1 MANYLEQL
9 FPSVYTQM
17 MTPEMKPQNAP
28 APQEQ
33 PKLYNNASSLLIDFL
48 NQNGIVNAAVQV
60 KAPEMAAA
68 PIDYHNNLKTMFKNN
83 EANILG
89 VIIRTFNAKNN
100 QGNELIREGDRK
112 GTFDNAVDRLDEVKN
127 LGINTLHVLPIN
139 PPGKK
144 NALGTAGSLYSPA
157 DFLKIDP
164 NLIDKNDP
172 RTDKEQVQ
180 NFNAEC
186 HKRGIRTMLDMPSC
200 GSFDMFEAH
209 PEWMAIDENG
219 YAKTPGGWND
229 IKMLNPWKDESKR
242 ELNPELVKLHK
253 DFVDWAME
261 LGFDGLRIDVSRTK
275 PPEFWQEIIDYSHQ
289 KDPEFAWLAETYT
302 YEDASPQINMNYDR
316 PKDALKAGFD
326 SYYGQYHIYHEWE
339 NSKEFHDYII
349 DNLKMSYEF
358 EKGKSVIGSFG
369 THDDNSLMEHGGPDF
384 LKQVAA
390 VEATIPMLNT
400 YFFDGF
406 QSGDDYRYDF
416 DKQEDAYTETDS
428 HKCFVHTGRPDIF
441 NLSRPLIGKH
451 PDIGQFM
458 SAALK
463 FKENNKE
470 LITKGSYIP
479 LAVDK
484 NPEDKIIAYA
494 RHYKGKTI
502 VVIVNKDVNKVQQG
516 SVVIPGLKESQTLKN
531 LLPSYGDQ
539 SVVQAKDGQINV
551 NLGKSRAVAF
561 EINTP
566 DIEQSGL
573 PVYKQNL

>member
-9 FPSVYTQM
+9 FPSVYSHYL
-17 MTPEMKPQNAP
+17 TPEVKPQSAP
-28 APQEQ
+28 AASEQ

-60 KAPEMAAA
+60 KTPEIASA

-89 VIIRTFNAKNN
+89 VIIRTFNAKDRVGN
-100 QGNELIREGDRK
+100 QLIRKGDEV
-112 GTFDNAVDRLDEVKN
+112 GTFNNAVERLDEVKG

-164 NLIDKNDP
+164 NIIDKNDS

-186 HKRGIRTMLDMPSC
+186 HKRGIKTMLDMPSC
-200 GSFDMFEAH
+200 GSFDMFEKH

-242 ELNPELVKLHK
+242 ELNPDLVKLHK

-275 PPEFWQEIIDYSHQ
+275 PPEFWQEIIDYSHT

-339 NSKEFHDYII
+339 NAKEFHDYII

-358 EKGKSVIGSFG
+358 DKGKSVIGSFG

-416 DKQEDAYTETDS
+416 DKQQDEYTETDS
-428 HKCFVHTGRPDIF
+428 HDCFVHTGRPDIF

-451 PDIGQFM
+451 HDIGQFM
-458 SAALK
+458 RSALK
-463 FKENNKE
+463 VKENYKD

-484 NPEDKIIAYA
+484 NPEDKLIAFA

-502 VVIVNKDVNKVQQG
+502 VVIINKDVNKAQHG
-516 SVVIPGLKESQTLKN
+516 SVMIPGLSEKQTLKN
-531 LLPSYGDQ
+531 LFQPYGDQ
-539 SVVQAKDGQINV
+539 SVVQAQDGKINV
-551 NLGKSRAVAF
+551 EMGKSRVVAF

-566 DIEQSGL
+566 DIENSGL